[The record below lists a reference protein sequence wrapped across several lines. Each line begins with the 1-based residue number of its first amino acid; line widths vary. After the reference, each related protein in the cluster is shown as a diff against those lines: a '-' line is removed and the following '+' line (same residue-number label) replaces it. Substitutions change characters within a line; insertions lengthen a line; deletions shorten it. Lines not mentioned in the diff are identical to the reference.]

1 MSRDEHRG
9 LSDLIGFVTI
19 FGIILVA
26 ASLTLTVGQGQL
38 DQLRENEQIRNAER
52 GVELLGQQFDRIETG
67 QATVQTGQLQL
78 GPGSLEVTER
88 TDTKISVH
96 EESITQPNNY
106 TLDGTGIRYQSGD
119 QVIAYEGGGIFRR
132 TDGAQ
137 SAGVA
142 TVPAEFICTDSRAFV
157 SVVTLNG
164 SFSIAG
170 GTVTVRSALANSSV
184 LYPTNRTGTVGT
196 SGNAQNVTVRFP
208 GLSGSENGWEFL
220 DESAGWNRTGPNTYT
235 CAGGGN
241 FSAVVRH
248 TVIDVSVSN

>member
-1 MSRDEHRG
+1 MTGDGDRG
-9 LSDLIGFVTI
+9 LSDLVGFVTI
-19 FGIILVA
+19 FGIILFA

-38 DQLRENEQIRNAER
+38 DQLQENEQIRNAER
-52 GVELLGQQFDRIETG
+52 GIELLGQQFDRIEAG

-78 GPGSLEVTER
+78 GPGSLEIAER
-88 TDTKISVH
+88 TDIVTEVH
-96 EESITQPNNY
+96 EETGQNRTY
-106 TLDGTGIRYQSGD
+106 TRDGRGIRYRSGD
-119 QVIAYEGGGIFRR
+119 QIIAYEGGGIFQRS
-132 TDGAQ
+132 DEAQ
-137 SAGVA
+137 SVGVA
-142 TVPAEFICTDSRAFV
+142 TVPAEFTCTDSRAFV

-164 SFSIAG
+164 RFSIAG

-196 SGNAQNVTVRFP
+196 SGNAENVTVRFP
-208 GLSGSENGWEFL
+208 GLAGSENGWEFL
-220 DESAGWNRTGPNTYT
+220 DESAGWNRTGPNSYS